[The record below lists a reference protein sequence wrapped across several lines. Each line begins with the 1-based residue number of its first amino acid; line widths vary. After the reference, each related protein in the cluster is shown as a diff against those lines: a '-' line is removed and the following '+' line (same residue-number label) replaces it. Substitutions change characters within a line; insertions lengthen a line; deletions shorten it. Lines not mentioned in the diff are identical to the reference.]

1 MLKSCGIMHDA
12 CAALL
17 TLQPLQQCMFECL
30 PIAGL
35 WNRCGAA
42 QSQEESTA
50 LALQLSQA
58 EKTMQELQD
67 RLEVSTTK
75 IQQLQRVSTQSG
87 SDSSDQP
94 LCQ

>member
-1 MLKSCGIMHDA
+1 MHHA

-17 TLQPLQQCMFECL
+17 TLQPLQQCTYECL

-35 WNRCGAA
+35 WNRCCAA

-75 IQQLQRVSTQSG
+75 IQQLQRVSTQSQ
-87 SDSSDQP
+87 SDSPDQP
-94 LCQ
+94 LCQW